1 MTAVRA
7 NWAFHASDAQVM
19 SALASGEHAG
29 SLREYFGRVAYA
41 ELGAL
46 AKNLGQR
53 RDRGGP
59 RVLILPGIMGSKLGE
74 LSARARKAQL
84 LWIDPLKV
92 LAGRLT
98 TLKLPGAATI
108 TPTGT
113 LLFSYAKLWF
123 ALQAAGCDA
132 HFHSFDWR
140 LDIEELGALL
150 AQRIL
155 ADRQPVI
162 LVGHSMG
169 GLVARAAMKQL
180 SKRHVKKLIMVGT
193 PNHGSFAPV
202 QALRGTYPFVRNL
215 ATFDLK
221 HTPEFLAQ
229 KVFCSF
235 PGLYQLLPSP
245 ARRGINLFNPRSW
258 PATGPTPNPDLLKG
272 AAKIRGQFAPADD
285 RMTQIV
291 GVDQE
296 TIVSVRRTRQGFE
309 YRMNRNGDG
318 TVPLALAL
326 LPGVPRFFVKEQHG
340 ALVNNAQVIQA
351 VVDLARRGRT
361 WALPRRWTRKN
372 ATATFTDDAMLR
384 LTDPKKIDWRR
395 LNSAQREAA
404 LAKLDER
411 D

>member
-1 MTAVRA
+1 M
-7 NWAFHASDAQVM
+7 N
-19 SALASGEHAG
+19 ALASGEHAS
-29 SLREYFGRVAYA
+29 SLREYFGRVAYV

-46 AKNLGQR
+46 AKKLGQR
-53 RDRGGP
+53 RNRGGP

-74 LSARARKAQL
+74 LPARARKPQL

-92 LAGRLT
+92 ASGRLT
-98 TLKLPGAATI
+98 ALKYPGSATI
-108 TPTGT
+108 APTGT
-113 LLFSYAKLWF
+113 LLFSYAKLWI
-123 ALQAAGCDA
+123 ALQSAGCDA

-140 LDIEELGALL
+140 LDIEELGCLL

-162 LVGHSMG
+162 LIGHSMG
-169 GLVARAAMKQL
+169 GLVSRVAMNQL
-180 SKRHVKKLIMVGT
+180 PKRHVKKLIMVGT
-193 PNHGSFAPV
+193 PNFGSFAPV
-202 QALRGTYPFVRNL
+202 QAMRGTYPFVRNL

-229 KVFCSF
+229 NVFGTF

-258 PATGPTPNPDLLKG
+258 PATGPTPNPDLLRG
-272 AAKIRGQFAPADD
+272 AAKIRAKVAPADH
-285 RMTQIV
+285 RMAQIV

-296 TIVSVRRTRQGFE
+296 TIVDVRCGRSGFE

-326 LPGVPRFFVKEQHG
+326 LPRVPRFFVKEQHG
-340 ALVNNAQVIQA
+340 ALVNNPQVIQA
-351 VVDLARRGRT
+351 IVDLAQRGRT

-372 ATATFTDDAMLR
+372 ATPTFIDDAMLR
-384 LTDPKKIDWRR
+384 VTDQKKIDWRR

-404 LAKLDER
+404 LAKLDQR